1 MEAEQVPIESP
12 DLAAAVVRLPERLIF
27 IALVYVEGG
36 NTSALDD
43 AYNHLRNAITK
54 VRRDTGAVVEV
65 LIIGDFNRHDQ
76 L

>member
-1 MEAEQVPIESP
+1 VLIKSP
-12 DLAAAVVRLPERLIF
+12 DLTVAVIRLPERLIF
-27 IALVYVEGG
+27 IASVYIKGG

-43 AYNHLRNAITK
+43 AYNYLRDAITK

-65 LIIGDFNRHDQ
+65 LVIGDFNRYNQ